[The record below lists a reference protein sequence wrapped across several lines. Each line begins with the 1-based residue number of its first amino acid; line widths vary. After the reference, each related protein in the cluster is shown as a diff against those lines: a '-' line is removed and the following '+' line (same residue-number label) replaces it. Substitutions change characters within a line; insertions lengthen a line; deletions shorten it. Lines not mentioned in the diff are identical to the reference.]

1 MCVCVWG
8 GGGGGRERQ
17 GRRDIKFFLDVH
29 ILGPFSL
36 LSFKTLLLFRGKF
49 DTLIPG
55 KPDSADSRC
64 TGYQSAP
71 RVWVKSF
78 LN

>member
-1 MCVCVWG
+1 MVEMG
-8 GGGGGRERQ
+8 GGGGGRP

-29 ILGPFSL
+29 MLGPVSL

-55 KPDSADSRC
+55 NPDSADSRC
-64 TGYQSAP
+64 TAYQSAP
-71 RVWVKSF
+71 RVWLQSF